1 MISVVRHDWAQ
12 SPTCHPGVL
21 SNTHGSVSVPYYC
34 VAERCA
40 SLLYVAA
47 SALRADWWTRG
58 PDDRP
63 QNPIVTMATDPTG
76 TSDLL
81 LIAR

>member
-12 SPTCHPGVL
+12 SPTCHPRVL
-21 SNTHGSVSVPYYC
+21 SYTHESLSVSYYC

-47 SALRADWWTRG
+47 SALQPDWWTQG

-76 TSDLL
+76 MSDLL
-81 LIAR
+81 LIAK